1 MTWRPHVAG
10 VQFTE
15 GRRPAASLSPNQ
27 PPAAAGR
34 TASKWSRAQ
43 VTVPLNPRPR
53 RFVISK
59 PSEPMRKKYM
69 WWIISIA
76 GVTLLAAALWGPIVS
91 NVEQPKYQVVESSGN
106 FEIRDYAPMIVA
118 EVDMPGERRD
128 AIGKGFRIIADY
140 IFGNNTAAQ
149 KVPMTAPVTQQDS
162 EKIAMTAPVTQQGDG
177 STWRVRF
184 IMPSS
189 YTMETLP
196 KPHNPAVKLKEI
208 PAKRYAVIRFSGM
221 ATEDSLKRRSKELNE
236 WVSTKNLTPLS
247 APIYAFY
254 NPPWTLPFLR
264 RNEVMIEIPA
274 LPAD

>member
-1 MTWRPHVAG
+1 
-10 VQFTE
+10 
-15 GRRPAASLSPNQ
+15 
-27 PPAAAGR
+27 
-34 TASKWSRAQ
+34 
-43 VTVPLNPRPR
+43 
-53 RFVISK
+53 
-59 PSEPMRKKYM
+59 
-69 WWIISIA
+69 
-76 GVTLLAAALWGPIVS
+76 
-91 NVEQPKYQVVESSGN
+91 
-106 FEIRDYAPMIVA
+106 MIVA

-208 PAKRYAVIRFSGM
+208 PAKRYAVIRFLGM

-236 WVSTKNLTPLS
+236 WVSTTNLTPLS